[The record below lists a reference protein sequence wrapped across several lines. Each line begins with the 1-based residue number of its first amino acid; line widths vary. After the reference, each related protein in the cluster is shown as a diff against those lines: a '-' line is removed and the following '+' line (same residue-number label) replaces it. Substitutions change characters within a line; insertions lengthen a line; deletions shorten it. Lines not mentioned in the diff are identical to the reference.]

1 MHTSN
6 RFIFLFCFVL
16 FIAIGCDKEDSL
28 QQRGVA
34 AEGSGVKVM
43 HLSPDAPAFNLRV
56 DSTKTVGVLA
66 TTVGVESGMVF
77 GNIFPSL
84 TGGYAFVPSGQ
95 HTVSARVPAS
105 STTLPGQTIVSKSFT
120 FDPDKFYTVAVID
133 SLSKLDA
140 VIVEDNLSIPDT
152 SKAYFRIANF
162 MMKGTAD
169 VEFTSTT
176 IAGYAFNKNGLA
188 YKSVSNFDTLSAGTY
203 KIMLRANG
211 SATKLDSIT
220 AFAPAK
226 GRKYTL
232 YTRGVVGQ
240 TGSTNTRGPLIFQ
253 MTNY

>member
-6 RFIFLFCFVL
+6 RFILFFTLIL

-34 AEGSGVKVM
+34 ADGAGVKVM
-43 HLSPDAPAFNLRV
+43 HLSPDAPSFNLLV
-56 DSTKTVGVLA
+56 DSTKTVGVLSSNSIEA
-66 TTVGVESGMVF
+66 GMVF

-84 TGGYAFVPSGQ
+84 TGGYAFVPIGS
-95 HTVSARVPAS
+95 HTVSAKVPAS
-105 STTLPGQTIVSKSFT
+105 SASLPGQTIVSESFT
-120 FDPDKFYTVAVID
+120 FDQNKFYSIAVVD

-140 VIVEDNLSIPDT
+140 VIVEDNLSIGDT

-162 MMKGTAD
+162 MLKGTAD
-169 VEFTSTT
+169 VEVTSNT
-176 IAGYAFNKNGLA
+176 ITGYNFQRNAIA
-188 YKSVSNFDTLSAGTY
+188 YKSVSNFDTITAGTY

-211 SATKLDSIT
+211 SATRLDSIT

-240 TGSTNTRGPLIFQ
+240 TGSTNTRRPLIFQ